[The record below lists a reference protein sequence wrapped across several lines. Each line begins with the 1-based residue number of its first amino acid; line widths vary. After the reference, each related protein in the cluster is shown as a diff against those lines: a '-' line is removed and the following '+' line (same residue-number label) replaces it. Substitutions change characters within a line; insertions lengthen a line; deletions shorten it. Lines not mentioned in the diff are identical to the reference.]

1 MGNKNNSSPQDG
13 HISSYLRCNTSGSA
27 QPESE
32 IVTYEKFAE
41 RRSTLCLRPFLQDNT
56 HFK

>member
-13 HISSYLRCNTSGSA
+13 HVSDELRHNTSGIA

-32 IVTYEKFAE
+32 ILTYEKFAE
-41 RRSTLCLRPFLQDNT
+41 RRSTLCLRPLFT
-56 HFK
+56 R

>member
-13 HISSYLRCNTSGSA
+13 HISGYLRCNTSGSA

-32 IVTYEKFAE
+32 ILTYEKFAE
-41 RRSTLCLRPFLQDNT
+41 RRSTLCLRPLFT
-56 HFK
+56 R